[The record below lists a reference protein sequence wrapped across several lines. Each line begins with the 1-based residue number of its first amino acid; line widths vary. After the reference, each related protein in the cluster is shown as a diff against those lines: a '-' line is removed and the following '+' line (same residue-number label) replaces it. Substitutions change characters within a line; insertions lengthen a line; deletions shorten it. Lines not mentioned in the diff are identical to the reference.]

1 MKTSYT
7 SHFSAALAKIK
18 AEGRY
23 RYFQELERKAG
34 QFPNALHYRDT
45 TYTPITVWCS
55 NDYLGMG
62 QHPAV
67 LGAMHNALDQCGA
80 GAGGTRNIS
89 GTTLYHV
96 ALEKELAAVHGKE
109 SALIF
114 SSGYVANETTLS
126 TIAKL
131 LPDCVIFSDA
141 KNHASMIHGI
151 RESGVEKVIFR
162 HNDTAH
168 LEQLLQQYPVNRAK
182 MIVFESVYSMEGD
195 IAPVAEIC
203 ALAKKYHAFTYLD
216 EVHAV
221 GMYGAEGGGIAQQKG
236 VQQEVSLIQG
246 TLGKA
251 YGVVGGY
258 IAADEAVVDYVRSAA
273 SGFIFTT
280 AMPPAIAA
288 GALASVRHLRQSSI
302 ERAQQQQNASR
313 LKYLLEEAGLP
324 VMVGESHIVPLMVG
338 DAVRCKAIS
347 DALLYEYNIYVQ
359 PINYPTVPKGTER
372 LRFTPSP
379 THTEAMMQELVT
391 ALKTVF
397 AERAEEKQMA

>member
-7 SHFSAALAKIK
+7 LHFSAALAKIK

-34 QFPNALHYRDT
+34 QFPSALHYRET
-45 TYTPITVWCS
+45 TSTPITVWCS

-67 LGAMHNALDQCGA
+67 LAAMHTALDQCGA

-96 ALEKELAAVHGKE
+96 ALEKELAAVHSKE

-131 LPDCVIFSDA
+131 LPECVIFSDA

-168 LEQLLQQYPVNRAK
+168 LEELLQQYPENRAK

-280 AMPPAIAA
+280 AIPPAIAA
-288 GALASVRHLRQSSI
+288 GALASVRHLRQSSL

-313 LKYLLEEAGLP
+313 LKHLLEQAGLP

-347 DALLYEYNIYVQ
+347 DALLYDYNIYVQ

-397 AERAEEKQMA
+397 AERAEEKKTA

>member
-1 MKTSYT
+1 
-7 SHFSAALAKIK
+7 
-18 AEGRY
+18 
-23 RYFQELERKAG
+23 
-34 QFPNALHYRDT
+34 
-45 TYTPITVWCS
+45 
-55 NDYLGMG
+55 
-62 QHPAV
+62 
-67 LGAMHNALDQCGA
+67 
-80 GAGGTRNIS
+80 
-89 GTTLYHV
+89 
-96 ALEKELAAVHGKE
+96 
-109 SALIF
+109 
-114 SSGYVANETTLS
+114 
-126 TIAKL
+126 
-131 LPDCVIFSDA
+131 VIFSDA

-168 LEQLLQQYPVNRAK
+168 LEQLLQKYPVNRAK

-203 ALAKKYHAFTYLD
+203 ALANKYHAFTYLD

-221 GMYGAEGGGIAQQKG
+221 GMYGTEGGGIAQQQG
-236 VQQEVSLIQG
+236 VQNKVSLIQG

-288 GALASVRHLRQSSI
+288 GALASVRHLRQSST
-302 ERAQQQQNASR
+302 ERAQQQKNAAC
-313 LKYLLEEAGLP
+313 LKNLLQEAGLP
-324 VMVGESHIVPLMVG
+324 VMLGESHIVPLIVG
-338 DAVRCKAIS
+338 DAVRCRAIS
-347 DALLYEYNIYVQ
+347 DALLYDYNIYVQ

-379 THTEAMMQELVT
+379 THTEAMMQELVN
-391 ALKTVF
+391 ALKKVF
-397 AERAEEKQMA
+397 AERVEEKQMA